1 MKATILRI
9 DSGKRMSQAAV
20 SGNLV
25 FTAGRV
31 AENSA
36 GKDVGTQTREILAG
50 LDMLLATAGTDK
62 SKLVSVTI
70 YLANMIDFDAMNKVY
85 DAWIDKANLPVRA
98 CVEAGLAGSEF
109 NVEIAVVAE
118 R

>member
-1 MKATILRI
+1 
-9 DSGKRMSQAAV
+9 MSQAV
-20 SGNLV
+20 VTGNLV

-36 GKDVGTQTREILAG
+36 GRDVGTQTREILAG
-50 LDMLLATAGTDK
+50 LETLLTEADSDK
-62 SKLVSVTI
+62 SKIVSVTV

-109 NVEIAVVAE
+109 NVEIAVIAA